1 MRWLTRHGPLVAA
14 SVLACVPARLLAQ
27 PDSASGILRGRVIDA
42 RTTRPLPS
50 VVVVIT
56 AAGDTIGR
64 TQTDTG
70 GAFSVAVRRAGGA
83 VVHFA
88 LAGYRA
94 DSLTTDATTL
104 STPLRVAMASTSG
117 TTVATLGPT
126 KVVASSGTTDFD
138 RRAARHA
145 GGVFI
150 TEADIAKRQPV
161 RTSDLFK
168 TILGVS
174 VRDSGG
180 VLQLVSNRGLRA
192 SLSGGG
198 GVTTTTTGRGTT
210 GRGTASST
218 SAGRGAPPQSIFDD
232 SSRGPTVDGRK
243 CVLRVGLDG
252 QLMDPSFSVDE
263 VPVNSI
269 RGIEAYI
276 GAATIPIEFSTVQPD
291 SPCGIVMI
299 WTRNQAPR
307 AP

>member
-1 MRWLTRHGPLVAA
+1 MRCLTRRDRLVAA
-14 SVLACVPARLLAQ
+14 LVLALVPAVGLAQ
-27 PDSASGILRGRVIDA
+27 ADSARATLRGRVIDA

-56 AAGDTIGR
+56 VGSDTIGR

-70 GAFSVAVRRAGGA
+70 GTFAVSARATTRP
-83 VVHFA
+83 VFHFT
-88 LAGYRA
+88 LAGYRT
-94 DSLTTDATTL
+94 DSLAADAAIGAN
-104 STPLRVAMASTSG
+104 PLRVAMASTSAN
-117 TTVATLGPT
+117 TIAALSPT
-126 KVVASSGTTDFD
+126 KVVASNGTTDFD
-138 RRAARHA
+138 RRAARHT

-192 SLSGGG
+192 SLSGTA
-198 GVTTTTTGRGTT
+198 TTPGTG
-210 GRGTASST
+210 GRGTANVRG
-218 SAGRGAPPQSIFDD
+218 APPPGRGAPAQFTFDD
-232 SSRGPTVDGRK
+232 SSRGPSVDGRK

-263 VPVNSI
+263 IPVSSI
-269 RGIEAYI
+269 RGIEAYV

-291 SPCGIVMI
+291 APCGIVMI
-299 WTRNQAPR
+299 WTRNQGPR

>member
-1 MRWLTRHGPLVAA
+1 MRCLTRRDRLVAA
-14 SVLACVPARLLAQ
+14 SVLALVPAVGLAQ
-27 PDSASGILRGRVIDA
+27 ADSARATLRGRVIDA

-56 AAGDTIGR
+56 VGADTIGR
-64 TQTDTG
+64 AQTDTG
-70 GAFSVAVRRAGGA
+70 GAFAVSTRATTRP
-83 VVHFA
+83 VVHFT
-88 LAGYRA
+88 LAGYRT
-94 DSLTTDATTL
+94 DSLAADAATGA
-104 STPLRVAMASTSG
+104 SPLRVAMTSTSAN
-117 TTVATLGPT
+117 TIAALSPT
-126 KVVASSGTTDFD
+126 KVVASNGTTDFD
-138 RRAARHA
+138 RRVARHT

-161 RTSDLFK
+161 RTSELFK

-192 SLSGGG
+192 SLSGTA
-198 GVTTTTTGRGTT
+198 TTPGTG
-210 GRGTASST
+210 GRGTANVRGAPP
-218 SAGRGAPPQSIFDD
+218 AGRGAPTQFTFDD
-232 SSRGPTVDGRK
+232 SSRGPSVDGRK

-263 VPVNSI
+263 VPVSSI
-269 RGIEAYI
+269 RGIEAYL

-291 SPCGIVMI
+291 APCGIVMI
-299 WTRNQAPR
+299 WTRNKGPR

>member
-1 MRWLTRHGPLVAA
+1 MRWLMRRDRLAA
-14 SVLACVPARLLAQ
+14 VSILAIAPAAGFAQ
-27 PDSASGILRGRVIDA
+27 SDSSRATFRGRVVDA
-42 RTTRPLPS
+42 RTTRPLPA
-50 VVVVIT
+50 VVVLIT
-56 AAGDTIGR
+56 SGADTVGR
-64 TQTDTG
+64 AQTDTSG
-70 GAFSVAVRRAGGA
+70 VFVVSARAA
-83 VVHFA
+83 TRTVVHFA
-88 LAGYRA
+88 LAGYRT
-94 DSLTTDATTL
+94 DSLNLDAATG
-104 STPLRVAMASTSG
+104 PLRVAMTSASAATI
-117 TTVATLGPT
+117 ATLGPT
-126 KVVASSGTTDFD
+126 KVVASNGTTDFD
-138 RRAARHA
+138 RRAAKHV

-174 VRDSGG
+174 VRDSSG

-192 SLSGGG
+192 SLSGPA
-198 GVTTTTTGRGTT
+198 TTPGTGGRGVANVK
-210 GRGTASST
+210 GAPPV
-218 SAGRGAPPQSIFDD
+218 ARGAPSPFTFDD

-263 VPVNSI
+263 IPVNSI

-291 SPCGIVMI
+291 APCGIVMI
-299 WTRNQAPR
+299 WTRNQGPR

>member
-1 MRWLTRHGPLVAA
+1 MRCPTRRDPLVAA
-14 SVLACVPARLLAQ
+14 FALALVPAVGLTQA
-27 PDSASGILRGRVIDA
+27 DSARTTLRGRVIDA

-50 VVVVIT
+50 VVVAIT
-56 AAGDTIGR
+56 VGADTIGR
-64 TQTDTG
+64 AQTDTG
-70 GAFSVAVRRAGGA
+70 GTFAVSAGARATTRP
-83 VVHFA
+83 VFHFT
-88 LAGYRA
+88 LPGYRT
-94 DSLTTDATTL
+94 DSLAADAATVAH
-104 STPLRVAMASTSG
+104 PLRVAMTSTSAN
-117 TTVATLGPT
+117 TIASLSPT
-126 KVVASSGTTDFD
+126 KVVASKGTTDFD
-138 RRAARHA
+138 RRVARHT

-192 SLSGGG
+192 SLSGTA
-198 GVTTTTTGRGTT
+198 TTPGTG
-210 GRGTASST
+210 GRGTANV
-218 SAGRGAPPQSIFDD
+218 RGAPPAARGTPSQFTFDD
-232 SSRGPTVDGRK
+232 SSRGPSVDGRK

-263 VPVNSI
+263 IPVSSI
-269 RGIEAYI
+269 RGIEAYV

-291 SPCGIVMI
+291 APCGVVMV
-299 WTRNQAPR
+299 WTRNQGPR